1 MFKTR
6 THSIWHKRVAA
17 AIFSCALLL
26 TGIGHVP
33 AQAQEH
39 AAIQQAKSKKDKQ
52 KQAKLTRLISDTKK
66 IVLKKDGTQQIS
78 LQAVYSDKKKED
90 VTNLAEWESSN
101 EEVVTVEAGLVT
113 ALESGK
119 AKIKATYEGKS
130 YTIPVEVDVVSRLMA
145 DQKKVALSIEGTK
158 QVTLTAVYADKTTGV
173 VSELAE
179 WESAD
184 TEIVTV
190 ENGLVT
196 AVGTG
201 KTKIKATYGSKS
213 VTLPVEVDVVSKLL
227 PSTKKLSFNQAGAT
241 QAVTLTAQ
249 LSDGTKVDVTDKA
262 EWSSDRLE
270 VATVEGGNVT
280 AVAPGK
286 AKIKATY
293 GGKTVTLP
301 VEFKEV
307 VKIPGLDVR
316 NLTMKVGETKQVNVV
331 LNGPKKTKEVVTE
344 QAEWNSL
351 HDEIA
356 TVEQGMVTAVKK
368 GKTTIVAIY
377 GGKLLKVQVHVK

>member
-1 MFKTR
+1 MSKTR
-6 THSIWHKRVAA
+6 TFRTWHKRAVA

-26 TGIGHVP
+26 SGVGHAP
-33 AQAQEH
+33 AHAESH
-39 AAIQQAKSKKDKQ
+39 AAVQQAKDKKE
-52 KQAKLTRLISDTKK
+52 KQAKLTRLVSDTKK
-66 IVLKKDGTQQIS
+66 ITLKKAGTQQIS
-78 LQAVYSDKKKED
+78 LQAVYTDKTKVD
-90 VTNLAEWESSN
+90 VTKLAVWESSD
-101 EEVVTVEAGLVT
+101 EEIVTVEAGLVT
-113 ALESGK
+113 ALGSGK
-119 AKIKATYEGKS
+119 TKIKASYEGKS
-130 YTIPVEVDVVSRLMA
+130 FTIPVEVDVVTRLTA
-145 DQKKVALSIEGTK
+145 NEKKVALSLEGTK
-158 QVTLTAVYADKTTGV
+158 QVTLTAVYADKTTAD

-179 WESAD
+179 WESAN

-196 AVGTG
+196 AVGSG
-201 KTKIKATYGSKS
+201 KTKIKATYGSKTI
-213 VTLPVEVDVVSKLL
+213 TLPVEVDVVSKLL
-227 PSTKKLSFNQAGAT
+227 ASTKKLSFSQAGAT
-241 QAVTLTAQ
+241 QVVTLTAQ
-249 LSDGTKVDVTDKA
+249 LSDGTKVDVTEKA
-262 EWSSDRLE
+262 VWSTDRSE
-270 VATVEGGNVT
+270 VATVEGGTVT

-286 AKIKATY
+286 ARIKASY

-301 VEFKEV
+301 LEFKEV

-331 LNGPKKTKEVVTE
+331 LSGSDKKKEIVTE

-356 TVEQGMVTAVKK
+356 TVELGKVTAVKK